1 MTPRTLF
8 RCLLVIALGCGL
20 AAMGVTQAP
29 GDVPQD
35 WKTAFEWNGN
45 GSVME
50 SLWKNPWFLFG
61 LAAPYALLA
70 LASLIGLF
78 FFWPFARPLYAATTA
93 ISVLI
98 TLFDGLVVQLPS
110 QAALMSLSL
119 MVDGAVIALS
129 YSQPFS
135 SYFES
140 RR

>member
-1 MTPRTLF
+1 VTPRTLF

-50 SLWKNPWFLFG
+50 SLWKNPWFLFA